1 MDEETEG
8 HLGWFY
14 ILVFINNAMMNKRVH
29 ICFQTSVLC
38 SFEKETGDC
47 LYMYV
52 GDGVGTHTNRHV
64 FLLASKFRAEYITLK
79 C

>member
-1 MDEETEG
+1 
-8 HLGWFY
+8 
-14 ILVFINNAMMNKRVH
+14 
-29 ICFQTSVLC
+29 
-38 SFEKETGDC
+38 
-47 LYMYV
+47 MYV